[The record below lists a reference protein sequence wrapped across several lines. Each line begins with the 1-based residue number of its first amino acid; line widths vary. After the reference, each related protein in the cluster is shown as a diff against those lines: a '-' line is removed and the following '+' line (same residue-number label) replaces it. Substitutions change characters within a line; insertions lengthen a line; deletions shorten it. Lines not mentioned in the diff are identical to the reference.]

1 MVMDFW
7 RQQDIVSSDD
17 LDVPIVVIGA
27 GGIGS
32 PTVLA
37 LAKMG
42 CTKLT
47 VYDDDL
53 VESHNI
59 PNQLYLLDDIGR
71 PKVEALSHLVHGF
84 TGTTIRALKER
95 VAGQRLQGIVISG
108 VDTMQSRHYIWER
121 SIKYKPQV
129 PLYIDARMGAEV
141 CRIYS
146 INPVDPDDVRLYE
159 ETLYT
164 DEEASEEPCT
174 ARAIIYNVF
183 SIAALIA
190 NQVKRSVSGEELP
203 KEIIFDLKTLF
214 LQTGP

>member
-1 MVMDFW
+1 MAMDFW
-7 RQQDIVSSDD
+7 RQQDIVSSDE

-42 CTKLT
+42 CTQLT

-59 PNQLYLLDDIGR
+59 PNQLFLLDDIGR
-71 PKVEALSHLVHGF
+71 PKVEALAHLVQGF
-84 TGTTIRALKER
+84 TGTSIRTVQER

-108 VDTMQSRHYIWER
+108 VDTMSSRHDIWQR

-129 PLYIDARMGAEV
+129 RLYVDARMGAEV

-164 DEEASEEPCT
+164 DEEATEEPCT
-174 ARAIIYNVF
+174 ARSIIYNVF
-183 SIAALIA
+183 GIAALIG
-190 NQVKRSVSGEELP
+190 NQVKKHAKGEEMA
-203 KEIIFDLKTLF
+203 KEIIFDLKTL
-214 LQTGP
+214 LLLTGP